1 MKLWTQF
8 GSRKF
13 TTEEERLGLSLDNDH
28 KTIVD
33 ATVREEPIP
42 GTAGSTFAKSA
53 RNIVGS
59 GANVIHSVE
68 GI

>member
-1 MKLWTQF
+1 MKLWIEF

-13 TTEEERLGLSLDNDH
+13 TTEEEYLGLSLDDDH
-28 KTIVD
+28 KTTVD

-53 RNIVGS
+53 RNIVGR
-59 GANVIHSVE
+59 GANVIRSLEWV
-68 GI
+68 